1 MLNVTKS
8 FCGYPIDLSGIVETL
23 TSKMVKS
30 CFILSIFIYS
40 ILSFNS
46 FSLGADSNTVSS
58 TVVTDKTP
66 PTASAPSVI
75 INNNDVCKLGMSGA
89 AQAAF
94 LGIAA
99 GISVTDENCER
110 IKLARSLFGM
120 GMKVAAVSLL
130 CQDKRVFEA
139 MEMAGTPCPYRGKT
153 GDEALKEWNRH
164 GAAAAPKKPKIDI
177 VRLNKGETQYTP
189 EQSEFIADAKRFLNG
204 FKITPDECANKE
216 LSGKMLEYCVN
227 HDQGK

>member
-89 AQAAF
+89 AQASF

-130 CQDKRVFEA
+130 VRTSGFLKLWKWRERLA
-139 MEMAGTPCPYRGKT
+139 PTGGKQ
-153 GDEALKEWNRH
+153 GM
-164 GAAAAPKKPKIDI
+164 
-177 VRLNKGETQYTP
+177 RL
-189 EQSEFIADAKRFLNG
+189 
-204 FKITPDECANKE
+204 
-216 LSGKMLEYCVN
+216 
-227 HDQGK
+227 